1 MAQSDLTRVIE
12 PACQKLAEQHGFE
25 LVDVEL
31 VREGASRYL
40 RIYIDKLGDYIAIDD
55 CEAVSRAL
63 SDRLDE
69 QDFIEDAYTLE
80 VSSPGLERHL
90 KRDWHFEEAVGEKV
104 DVKLFRPLNGQ
115 KMLSGI
121 LAGGNLK
128 EGIVLKTGDKE
139 LHIEKQSIA
148 DVKISFEF

>member
-1 MAQSDLTRVIE
+1 MAIKIAEEAERLANEIAAPMGLRVYDTE
-12 PACQKLAEQHGFE
+12 FLK
-25 LVDVEL
+25 
-31 VREGASRYL
+31 EGAKKVL
-40 RIYIDKLGDYIAIDD
+40 RIYIDKPGDYIAIDD

-148 DVKISFEF
+148 DIKISFEF

>member
-1 MAQSDLTRVIE
+1 MAIKIAEEAERLANEITAPMGLRVYD
-12 PACQKLAEQHGFE
+12 AEF
-25 LVDVEL
+25 LK
-31 VREGASRYL
+31 EGAKKVL
-40 RIYIDKLGDYIAIDD
+40 RIYIDKPGDYIAIDD

-90 KRDWHFEEAVGEKV
+90 KRNWHFEEAVGEIV

-115 KMLSGI
+115 KTVSGT

>member
-1 MAQSDLTRVIE
+1 MAIKIAEEAERLANAITAPMGLRVYD
-12 PACQKLAEQHGFE
+12 AEFIK
-25 LVDVEL
+25 
-31 VREGASRYL
+31 EGTKKVL
-40 RIYIDKLGDYIAIDD
+40 RIYIDKPGDYVAIDD

-90 KRDWHFEEAVGEKV
+90 KRDWHFEEAVGETV
-104 DVKLFRPLNGQ
+104 DVKLFHPLNGQ
-115 KMLSGI
+115 KKLSGT

-128 EGIVLKTGDKE
+128 EGIVLKTEDKE

>member
-1 MAQSDLTRVIE
+1 MAIKIAEEAERLANEIAAPMGLRVYDTE
-12 PACQKLAEQHGFE
+12 FLK
-25 LVDVEL
+25 
-31 VREGASRYL
+31 EGAKKVL
-40 RIYIDKLGDYIAIDD
+40 RIYIDKPGDYIAIDD

-139 LHIEKQSIA
+139 LHIDKQSIA
-148 DVKISFEF
+148 DIKISFEF

>member
-1 MAQSDLTRVIE
+1 MAIKIAEEAERLANEIAAPMGLRVYDTE
-12 PACQKLAEQHGFE
+12 FLK
-25 LVDVEL
+25 
-31 VREGASRYL
+31 EGAKKVL

-121 LAGGNLK
+121 LTGGNLK

-148 DVKISFEF
+148 DVKILFEF

>member
-1 MAQSDLTRVIE
+1 MAIKIAEEAERLANEIAAPMGLRVYDTE
-12 PACQKLAEQHGFE
+12 FLK
-25 LVDVEL
+25 
-31 VREGASRYL
+31 EGAKKVL
-40 RIYIDKLGDYIAIDD
+40 RIYIDKPGDYIAIDD

>member
-1 MAQSDLTRVIE
+1 MAIKIAEEAERLANEIAAPMGLRVYDTE
-12 PACQKLAEQHGFE
+12 FLK
-25 LVDVEL
+25 
-31 VREGASRYL
+31 EGAKKVL

-104 DVKLFRPLNGQ
+104 DVKLFRPLNEIGR
-115 KMLSGI
+115 
-121 LAGGNLK
+121 AH
-128 EGIVLKTGDKE
+128 V
-139 LHIEKQSIA
+139 
-148 DVKISFEF
+148 

>member
-1 MAQSDLTRVIE
+1 MAIKIAEEAERLANEIAAPMGLRVYDTE
-12 PACQKLAEQHGFE
+12 FLK
-25 LVDVEL
+25 
-31 VREGASRYL
+31 EGAKKVL

>member
-1 MAQSDLTRVIE
+1 MAIKIAEEAERLANEIAAPMGLRVYDTE
-12 PACQKLAEQHGFE
+12 FLK
-25 LVDVEL
+25 
-31 VREGASRYL
+31 EGAKKVL

-121 LAGGNLK
+121 LARGNLK

>member
-1 MAQSDLTRVIE
+1 MAIKIAEEAERLANEIAVPMGLRVYDTE
-12 PACQKLAEQHGFE
+12 FLK
-25 LVDVEL
+25 
-31 VREGASRYL
+31 EGAKKVL
-40 RIYIDKLGDYIAIDD
+40 RIYIDKPGDYIAIDD

>member
-1 MAQSDLTRVIE
+1 MCIRD
-12 PACQKLAEQHGFE
+12 
-25 LVDVEL
+25 
-31 VREGASRYL
+31 

>member
-1 MAQSDLTRVIE
+1 MAIKIAEEAERLANEIAAPMGLRVYDTE
-12 PACQKLAEQHGFE
+12 FLK
-25 LVDVEL
+25 
-31 VREGASRYL
+31 EGAKKVL

-90 KRDWHFEEAVGEKV
+90 KRDWHFEEAVGEKF

-121 LAGGNLK
+121 LTGGNLK

-148 DVKISFEF
+148 DVKILFEF

>member
-1 MAQSDLTRVIE
+1 MAIKIAEEAERLANEIAAPMGLRVYDTE
-12 PACQKLAEQHGFE
+12 FLK
-25 LVDVEL
+25 
-31 VREGASRYL
+31 EGAKKVL

-115 KMLSGI
+115 KMLTGI

>member
-1 MAQSDLTRVIE
+1 MAIKIAEEAERLANEIAAPMGLRVYDTE
-12 PACQKLAEQHGFE
+12 FLK
-25 LVDVEL
+25 
-31 VREGASRYL
+31 EGAKKVL

-115 KMLSGI
+115 RMLSGI

>member
-1 MAQSDLTRVIE
+1 MLFRS
-12 PACQKLAEQHGFE
+12 
-25 LVDVEL
+25 
-31 VREGASRYL
+31 
-40 RIYIDKLGDYIAIDD
+40 
-55 CEAVSRAL
+55 
-63 SDRLDE
+63 
-69 QDFIEDAYTLE
+69 EDAYTLE

-121 LAGGNLK
+121 LTGGNLK

-148 DVKISFEF
+148 DVKILFEF